1 MTAQP
6 VMLAIET
13 SQRCGSVALRDPR
26 GHVDQEQLQTSA
38 RQDDDLLP
46 AIDRLMRRAGLPPRD
61 LAGGAVAVSIGPGGF
76 TGLRIA
82 VSTAKMLAEALN
94 VQLVAVPSALVA
106 AEACDLGGPIMVAL
120 SAKRESFWSTRLE
133 RRHGHWTITGD
144 PHLLDAASAD
154 FDNLVALIADE
165 HLPDE
170 ARQRCLQRKL
180 PIREPRFSATA
191 CLAVGSRML
200 GEGLVTDPL
209 RLLPLYPREPEAVT
223 LWNQR
228 QLQNG

>member
-26 GHVDQEQLQTSA
+26 GNIHQEMMRTAA

-46 AIDRLMRRAGLPPRD
+46 ALDRLMRRAGLQPRD
-61 LAGGAVAVSIGPGGF
+61 LSNGAVAVSIGPGGF

-82 VSTAKMLAEALN
+82 VSTAKMLAETLN
-94 VQLVAVPSALVA
+94 VRLLAVPSALVA
-106 AEACDLGGPIMVAL
+106 AEVCDLRDPILVAL
-120 SAKRESFWSTRLE
+120 SAKRESFWSTRLT
-133 RRHGHWTITGD
+133 RRDGHWTISGE
-144 PHLLDAASAD
+144 PRLLDAATID
-154 FDNLVALIADE
+154 LHEIVAVIADE
-165 HLPDE
+165 HLPDQ
-170 ARQRCLQRKL
+170 ARQRFLESKL
-180 PIREPRFSATA
+180 PILESRFAATA

-200 GEGLVTDPL
+200 EAGLVTDPL

-228 QLQNG
+228 QLQKG